1 MLFSV
6 NKQALQQP
14 LALVAGVVESGGD
27 RPILGTLLVELAGDT
42 LTLTGTNLEVQIR
55 VRVPLSD
62 TPSGQAE
69 EFTLPAKECLRALK
83 LLPEDSTVDF
93 EISKGKATVKSNK
106 NKYEF
111 ATLPVEKDVLFKPI
125 EPVTEFR
132 KPCSALLHLLK
143 KTSFAM
149 AQQDPRYYL
158 NSLLLEMTSEHLRAV
173 ATDGH
178 RLAISTLPEPVFQSG
193 KDKKTSAIIPRRAV
207 AELIRLLEGEAE
219 ATISLTADILQVDTG
234 TRSLTTKLIDGRYPD
249 YEKVI
254 PENPDKVLSCDRVH
268 LLHACRRAAVISDEV
283 GGSVQFHVSEP
294 GELSI
299 EANNGSTGLPHTA
312 KILFDGKYQGDEI
325 EIAFKYSYLQ
335 DIMNTLE
342 GSEIRLSFQDGN
354 SSALI
359 QDPGQGDTSYVVM
372 PLRL

>member
-6 NKQALQQP
+6 KKQVLQQP
-14 LALVAGVVESGGD
+14 LALVAGVVESAGD

-42 LTLTGTNLEVQIR
+42 LTLTGTNLEVQIQ

-62 TPSGQAE
+62 APSGKAE
-69 EFTLPAKECLRALK
+69 EFTLPAKECVRALK

-93 EISKGKATVKSNK
+93 EISAGKATVKSNK
-106 NKYEF
+106 SKYEF
-111 ATLPVEKDVLFKPI
+111 ATLPAEKDLFFKPI
-125 EPVTEFR
+125 EPVTEFK
-132 KPCSALLHLLK
+132 KPCSKLLPLLQ

-158 NSLLLEMTSEHLRAV
+158 NSLLLEMTSEHLRTV

-178 RLAISTLPEPVFQSG
+178 RLAISTLPEPVFQSE
-193 KDKKTSAIIPRRAV
+193 KDKKTSVIIPRRAV
-207 AELIRLLEGEAE
+207 VELTRLLEGEAE
-219 ATISLTADILQVDTG
+219 ATISLTEDMLQVDTG

-254 PENPDKVLSCDRVH
+254 PQNTDKVLSCDRIH
-268 LLHACRRAAVISDEV
+268 LLNACRRAAVISDDR

-299 EANNGSTGLPHTA
+299 EANSGSAGPSHTA
-312 KILFDGKYQGDEI
+312 KILFDGKYNGAEV

-342 GSEIRLSFQDGN
+342 GAEIRLSFQDGN